1 MRNGRSA
8 GRGRVVFDAARRPM
22 ELATGLEAGRREL
35 EDREEMS
42 FLAQHE
48 KSRRDSLA

>member
-1 MRNGRSA
+1 
-8 GRGRVVFDAARRPM
+8 M
-22 ELATGLEAGRREL
+22 ELATGLEAGQREL

-48 KSRRDSLA
+48 KVAEGLIGLSGGILLRLFNAIAFLPDT